1 MFLEQY
7 VETHGF
13 ETLPLLIRPDAAIPF
28 NPTLKVPEGDYHSGL
43 QVLVNG
49 PLSADKKVEFVTH
62 EDVSRIAKVFIP
74 GDGSDAAVV
83 DLSTSNVSL
92 G

>member
-1 MFLEQY
+1 M
-7 VETHGF
+7 ETHGF
-13 ETLPLLIRPDAAIPF
+13 DTLPLLVRPEAAIPF

-62 EDVSRIAKVFIP
+62 EDVNRIAKAFVP
-74 GDGSDAAVV
+74 GDGSDVAVV
-83 DLSTSNVSL
+83 DLSSSKVSL